1 VCFNESQSSIMQEA
15 LRENSQARQ
24 QRAGVQRGARRPA
37 AAEGSYRAL

>member
-24 QRAGVQRGARRPA
+24 QRAGVQQRGARRPA
-37 AAEGSYRAL
+37 AAEGS